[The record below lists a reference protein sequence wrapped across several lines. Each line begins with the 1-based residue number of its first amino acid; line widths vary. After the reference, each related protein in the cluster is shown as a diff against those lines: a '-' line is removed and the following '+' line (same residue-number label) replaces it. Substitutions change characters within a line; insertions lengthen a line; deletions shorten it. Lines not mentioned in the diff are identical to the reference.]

1 MFDQIIPIINE
12 KNRFVLIAHV
22 SPDGD
27 TLGSCL
33 ALAKALEQK
42 GKKVCLFCSDSIPD
56 SYRFMREMDRFQ
68 VPDEKEPSD
77 SFEVCIAIDCSDL
90 ERTGN
95 ASRYV
100 ANCEYSI
107 NIDHHISNTFYG
119 KYNIVDR
126 CASAT
131 GEIVYHLIKAMGAL
145 LTKDISEYLY
155 IAITTDTGS
164 FCYENT
170 TAETH
175 KIAADLISHGVHV
188 SELSTVLFKQRSLSK
203 TRLLGQ
209 ALSTLEV
216 LEDGLLAIIHV
227 SLDMMKSVQASDN
240 DCDGIVNYAQ
250 EIEGVEL
257 AILIREQSNRLYKI
271 SFRTRSYV
279 DASEIARV
287 FGGGGHKRAA
297 GCTIEGDFTEV
308 KNKLMVQ
315 VHKNLLCKGKSV

>member
-1 MFDQIIPIINE
+1 MFEQIIPIINE
-12 KNRFVLIAHV
+12 KEQIALIAHV

-33 ALAKALEQK
+33 ALANALEQK
-42 GKKVCLFCSDSIPD
+42 GKKVCLLCSDPIPD
-56 SYRFMREMDRFQ
+56 FYRFIHEMDRFQ

-90 ERTGN
+90 ERTGA
-95 ASRYV
+95 ASRYIT
-100 ANCEYSI
+100 NCKYSI
-107 NIDHHISNTFYG
+107 NIDHHVSNTFYSN
-119 KYNIVDR
+119 YNVVDDH
-126 CASAT
+126 ASAT
-131 GEIVYHLIKAMGAL
+131 GEIIYHLIKAIGAL

-155 IAITTDTGS
+155 IAISTDTGS

-175 KIAADLISHGVHV
+175 KIAADLISHGVNV
-188 SELSTVLFKQRSLSK
+188 SKLSTILFKQRSLPK
-203 TRLLGQ
+203 TRILGQ

-216 LEDGLLAIIHV
+216 LNDGLLAIIHV
-227 SLDMMKSVQASDN
+227 SMDMMKSVHASDN

-250 EIEGVEL
+250 EIEGVEV
-257 AILIREQSNRLYKI
+257 AVLIREQSNHLYKI
-271 SFRTRSYV
+271 GLRTRSYV
-279 DASEIARV
+279 DASEIARA

-297 GCTIEGDFTEV
+297 GCTIEGDFMDV

-315 VHKNLLCKGKSV
+315 AQNKLLCKDKSI